1 MSASADPDRQVRL
14 LILAFVLSGI
24 VVIALAVA
32 LAILLDPL
40 YLAIALFSLVDLAL
54 AWAFATG
61 RMGPRSLRRKAEA
74 ARDASAAAAAVA
86 AADPSY
92 NPYARED

>member
-1 MSASADPDRQVRL
+1 VNANDPDRQVRV

-24 VVIALAVA
+24 FVIALAVA

-40 YLAIALFSLVDLAL
+40 YLAIALFSLVDFAV
-54 AWAFATG
+54 AWAVATG

-74 ARDASAAAAAVA
+74 ASAAGDAAE

>member
-1 MSASADPDRQVRL
+1 MSTSAVPDRQVRV

-24 VVIALAVA
+24 FVIALAIG
-32 LAILLDPL
+32 LAILIDPP
-40 YLAIALFSLVDLAL
+40 YLAIALFSLIDFAL

-74 ARDASAAAAAVA
+74 AGAAGDAAAAA

-92 NPYARED
+92 NPCARED

>member
-1 MSASADPDRQVRL
+1 MSASPDPDRQVRL

-24 VVIALAVA
+24 FVIALAVA
-32 LAILLDPL
+32 LAILIDPL
-40 YLAIALFSLVDLAL
+40 YLAIALFSTIDFAL

-74 ARDASAAAAAVA
+74 AGDASATAAAA